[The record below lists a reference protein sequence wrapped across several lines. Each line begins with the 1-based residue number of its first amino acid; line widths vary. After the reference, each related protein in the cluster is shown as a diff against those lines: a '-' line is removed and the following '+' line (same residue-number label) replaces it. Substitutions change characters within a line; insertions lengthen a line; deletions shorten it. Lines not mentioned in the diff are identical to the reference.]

1 MTLKNLYEN
10 VKREDTKSISWYIG
24 AYLVWLLI
32 MAAYIVIVWLGWN
45 YLAKIFGL
53 IKLTY
58 IQTTIITL
66 WLNFIRHIFS
76 SKGAK

>member
-1 MTLKNLYEN
+1 MTLKNLYED
-10 VKREDTKSISWYIG
+10 VKREDTRSIGWYIG
-24 AYLVWLLI
+24 LYLAWALV
-32 MAAYIVIVWLGWN
+32 MAFYIALVRLGWN
-45 YLAKIFGL
+45 YLANIFGL
-53 IKLTY
+53 VKLTY